1 MMVEKRI
8 KGAKK
13 RSRSKKTEGI
23 SSREKALLCARIAED
38 YKAQR
43 IAVLFIADLCNFTDY
58 FVICSGQ
65 STKQVQGIA
74 DHVEEEMSKAGYRP
88 LGIEGRKDGRWVLMD
103 YDDVIVHV
111 FHDPVRDIY
120 DLESLWAE
128 APNLWVSE
136 SKLDDPVVE

>member
-8 KGAKK
+8 KGE
-13 RSRSKKTEGI
+13 RNRTRVKKTEGI

-43 IAVLFIADLCNFTDY
+43 IAVLFIAELCNFTDY

-74 DHVEEEMSKAGYRP
+74 DHVEEEMRKVGYRS
-88 LGIEGRKDGRWVLMD
+88 LGIEGWKDGRWVLMD

-120 DLESLWAE
+120 DLESLWADV
-128 APNLWVSE
+128 PNLWASE
-136 SKLDDPVVE
+136 NGPDPAVD

>member
-8 KGAKK
+8 KGE
-13 RSRSKKTEGI
+13 RNRTRVKKTEGI

-43 IAVLFIADLCNFTDY
+43 IAVLFIAELCNFTDY

-74 DHVEEEMSKAGYRP
+74 DHVEEEMRKVGYCS
-88 LGIEGRKDGRWVLMD
+88 LGIEGWKDGRWVLMD

-120 DLESLWAE
+120 DLESLWAD
-128 APNLWVSE
+128 APNLWASE
-136 SKLDDPVVE
+136 NGPDPAVD

>member
-8 KGAKK
+8 KGE
-13 RSRSKKTEGI
+13 RNRTRIKKTEGI

-43 IAVLFIADLCNFTDY
+43 IAVLFIAELCNFTDY

-74 DHVEEEMSKAGYRP
+74 DHVEEEMRKVGYRS
-88 LGIEGRKDGRWVLMD
+88 LGIEGWKDGRWVLMD

-120 DLESLWAE
+120 DLESLWAD
-128 APNLWVSE
+128 APNLWASE
-136 SKLDDPVVE
+136 NGPDPAVD

>member
-8 KGAKK
+8 KGE
-13 RSRSKKTEGI
+13 RNRTRVKKTEGI

-43 IAVLFIADLCNFTDY
+43 IAVLFIAELCNFTDY

-74 DHVEEEMSKAGYRP
+74 DHVEEEMRKVGYRS
-88 LGIEGRKDGRWVLMD
+88 LGIEGWKDGRWVLMD

-120 DLESLWAE
+120 DLESLWAD
-128 APNLWVSE
+128 APNLWASE
-136 SKLDDPVVE
+136 NGPDPAVD